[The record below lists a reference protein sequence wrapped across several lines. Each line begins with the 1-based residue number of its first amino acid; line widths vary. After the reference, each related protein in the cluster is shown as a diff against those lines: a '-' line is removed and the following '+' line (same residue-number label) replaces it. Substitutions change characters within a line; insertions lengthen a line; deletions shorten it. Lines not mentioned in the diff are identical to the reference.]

1 MVVRKRG
8 THSFCESPNGLIP
21 RPGQGGNDGL
31 AVHRGHPAADGL
43 HPLAVVDTTHVGHID
58 KRGGGQVGHGGAV
71 EVRLFYLGKASR
83 GLSKDEHDLCDPFI
97 AGKAQC
103 GGRGSQGVVLAGGQV
118 VCQGP
123 ILATVHTVGDLIGA
137 GEVIGSGDH
146 RIQPHLCGKGI
157 APIKTIQP
165 DIGCVG
171 NPRECVAHRLARHD
185 LLGAGFGNGHAGGK
199 VIPFERIG

>member
-1 MVVRKRG
+1 M
-8 THSFCESPNGLIP
+8 
-21 RPGQGGNDGL
+21 
-31 AVHRGHPAADGL
+31 
-43 HPLAVVDTTHVGHID
+43 
-58 KRGGGQVGHGGAV
+58 

-185 LLGAGFGNGHAGGK
+185 LLGAGFGNGHAGGQALVGHLK
-199 VIPFERIG
+199 FDDLSLMFQIGGEFRFIYAVIGRSLDLPDGIAGERQRFGHGQPSAVGADGVH